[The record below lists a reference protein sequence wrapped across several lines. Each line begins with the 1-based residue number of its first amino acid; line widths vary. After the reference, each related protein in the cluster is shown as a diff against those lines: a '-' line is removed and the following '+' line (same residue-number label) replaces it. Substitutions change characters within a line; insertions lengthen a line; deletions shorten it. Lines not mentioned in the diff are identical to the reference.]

1 MASVLQVSTSPG
13 GVPKHAIPEGFL
25 GPLGIEGDGHD
36 HPKFHGGHTRAI
48 LMISSEG
55 IEELKAA
62 GFPLFLGALGENI
75 TTEGVDRRLW
85 RSGQRWR
92 IGNAVIELTKMRVPC
107 DQLNVYGRGIQ
118 KAVFDPQVKAGDF
131 TSPRWGLSGFYAS
144 VVTPAEIHAGDP
156 ISLLSE
162 VV

>member
-1 MASVLQVSTSPG
+1 MPSVLQVSISPG

-25 GPLGIEGDGHD
+25 GPLGIEGDSHD
-36 HPKFHGGHTRAI
+36 HPKFHGGPTRAI
-48 LMISSEG
+48 LMISFEG
-55 IEELKAA
+55 IEELKAL

-75 TTEGVDRRLW
+75 TTEGVDRRMW

-92 IGNAVIELTKMRVPC
+92 IGNAVIELTQMRVPC
-107 DQLNVYGRGIQ
+107 DQLSVYGHGIQ
-118 KAVFDPQVKAGDF
+118 RAVYDSQVKAGDF

-144 VVTPAEIHAGDP
+144 IVTPAVIHAGDP
-156 ISLLSE
+156 IALMSE